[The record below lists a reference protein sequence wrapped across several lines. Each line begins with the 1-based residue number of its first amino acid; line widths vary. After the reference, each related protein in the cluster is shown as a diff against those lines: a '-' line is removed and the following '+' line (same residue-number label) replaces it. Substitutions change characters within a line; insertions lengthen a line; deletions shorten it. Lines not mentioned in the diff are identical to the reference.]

1 MTPYEGVLRMD
12 RRLIDT
18 LKASLEA
25 ECERLT
31 EEIAEYEREGQETLS
46 DVSGENNYRDHMADQ
61 GSATFA
67 RELDATLEERAR
79 ESLAQVERALA
90 RIADGTYDVCLRC
103 GGPIGEARL
112 QAVPSAE
119 LCISCKEREESA

>member
-1 MTPYEGVLRMD
+1 MD
-12 RRLIDT
+12 QGKLKT
-18 LKASLEA
+18 LAAALE
-25 ECERLT
+25 EERERLT
-31 EEIAEYEREGQETLS
+31 DEIAEYERAGQETLS

-67 RELDATLEERAR
+67 RELDATLEGRAR

-90 RIADGTYDVCLRC
+90 RIEDGTYGICARC
-103 GGPIGEARL
+103 GAQIAEARL
-112 QAVPSAE
+112 EAVPSAE

>member
-1 MTPYEGVLRMD
+1 MNATLQA
-12 RRLIDT
+12 T
-18 LKASLEA
+18 LKTALEA
-25 ECERLT
+25 ERERLV

-67 RELDATLEERAR
+67 RELDATLEGRAR
-79 ESLAQVERALA
+79 ESLAQVERALERMA
-90 RIADGTYDVCLRC
+90 EGTYGVCSRC
-103 GGPIGEARL
+103 GAPIAEARL
-112 QAVPSAE
+112 EAMPAAD